1 MQIVMLAGGLGT
13 RLGKRYEKTPK
24 SMIRILGRPFLQHQI
39 ELLKERGIR
48 RILLC
53 TGHLGEQIKAYFGNG
68 EKFGV
73 NIQYSEEGEKLM
85 GTGGALKK
93 AESFINENFFLMW
106 GDSYLLLDYM
116 NIWNAYF
123 KSGCVGLMVVYNN
136 YNQRVKSNVIVKD
149 GKIVLY
155 DKWKSYPDMV
165 YIDNGVSVFNKVIL
179 KEIPPDNVF
188 AIEKVFKKWSLE
200 GKLAAYET
208 EQSFYEIGS
217 IPGLREFEALV
228 SRQNSIGR
236 KE

>member
-1 MQIVMLAGGLGT
+1 MQMVILAGGLGT
-13 RLGKRYEKTPK
+13 RLGKHYEKTPK
-24 SMIRILGRPFLQHQI
+24 SMMRILAKPFLQYQI

-48 RILLC
+48 RILVC
-53 TGHLGEQIKAYFGNG
+53 VGHLGEQIKAYFGNG
-68 EKFGV
+68 DKFGV

-85 GTGGALKK
+85 GSGGALKK
-93 AESFINENFFLMW
+93 AESLLNENFFLMW
-106 GDSYLLLDYM
+106 GDSYLLLDYID
-116 NIWNAYF
+116 IWNAYF
-123 KSGCVGLMVVYNN
+123 KSGCEGLMVVYKN
-136 YNQRVKSNVIVKD
+136 YNQRIKSNVIVKD

-179 KEIPPDNVF
+179 KEIPPDKVF

-208 EQSFYEIGS
+208 KQCFYEIGS
-217 IPGLREFEALV
+217 LLGLKEFEALV